1 MKNPYE
7 VLRSKEEMLCQLL
20 REAETL
26 RFLIELLD
34 QDQVESADASAA
46 NPRNPRATVY
56 LLTDSGRLE
65 AVVQGAP
72 RLHFAGQM
80 RMPMEILG
88 VGNEFHIFVE
98 PSRASSGVV
107 EEAAA

>member
-20 REAETL
+20 QERETL

-34 QDQVESADASAA
+34 KDKEDSADASPADSPS
-46 NPRNPRATVY
+46 PRPAVY
-56 LLTDSGRLE
+56 LLTNSGRLE
-65 AVVQGAP
+65 AVVRGAP

-80 RMPMEILG
+80 RMPMEILEID
-88 VGNEFHIFVE
+88 NEFHIFVQ
-98 PSRASSGVV
+98 PSRVSSELV